1 MIGEHPQAGRPAR
14 VVESAP
20 GRWPGLE
27 QLLGKLGWLGV
38 LVLCAALGLH
48 NGSRISPVPLIEEFR
63 DRYGVDYA
71 GVGAA
76 IGAYTLFYAFAQLVA
91 GVVADRLGNRRLI
104 RAGLFAMAVGSS
116 IFAFSTYYPLAV
128 AGRALMGIAGGMLYV
143 PAISYMLSVFG
154 REDRG
159 KAVGLAQGGIGA
171 GIVLSILAMPPLYL
185 LVGLSGAYAVYPLVA
200 LLLVLGLALYVPD
213 VPPEPRK
220 AAGSVRALFRDR
232 DFWLLFMGFA
242 FIGMLAQ
249 TAVMSW
255 TPTYLRREFGF
266 GVAEAGF
273 AGAAISAGL
282 MIFSPL
288 FGVLA
293 DRWGSRLRVM
303 LAGSVIGL
311 AGFLLLLLTHEAWL
325 VIVAGMLVSAGMAA
339 TIPMQ
344 IVYAG
349 ERFAAIGAGTAVAI
363 INTGGQLSQSMD
375 GPFYGTLLDFGL
387 GFQTIWLVAAVLGAV
402 RIVAVLLLKEDRAS

>member
-1 MIGEHPQAGRPAR
+1 MRKI
-14 VVESAP
+14 
-20 GRWPGLE
+20 
-27 QLLGKLGWLGV
+27 GWLGV
-38 LVLCAALGLH
+38 LVLCASLGLH

-76 IGAYTLFYAFAQLVA
+76 IGAYTLAYAFAQLVA
-91 GVVADRLGNRRLI
+91 GVAADRLGNRRLI
-104 RAGLFAMAVGSS
+104 RAGLLAMAVGSAV
-116 IFAFSTYYPLAV
+116 FAFSTSFPLAV
-128 AGRALMGIAGGMLYV
+128 VGRALMGIAGGMLYV
-143 PAISYMLSVFG
+143 PALSYMLSVFG
-154 REDRG
+154 RAERG
-159 KAVGLAQGGIGA
+159 KAMGLAQSGIGA
-171 GIVLSILAMPPLYL
+171 GIVLSIMLMPPLYL
-185 LVGLSGAYAVYPLVA
+185 LVGLSGAYAAYPVLA
-200 LLLVLGLALYVPD
+200 ILLVLGLTLFVPD
-213 VPPEPRK
+213 VKPEPHK
-220 AAGSVRALFRDR
+220 STGSVRALLRDR

-255 TPTYLRREFGF
+255 TPTYLRREFDF

-282 MIFSPL
+282 MVFSPI

-303 LAGSVIGL
+303 LAGSLLGL
-311 AGFLLLLLTHEAWL
+311 AGFLLLLLTHDAWL
-325 VIVAGMLVSAGMAA
+325 VILAGILVSAGMAA

-349 ERFAAIGAGTAVAI
+349 ERFAAVGAGTAVAI
-363 INTGGQLSQSMD
+363 INTGGQLSQSLD

-387 GFQTIWLVAAVLGAV
+387 GFQTIWLVAVVLGLV
-402 RIVAVLLLKEDRAS
+402 RIGAVLLLREERA